1 MNEEL
6 NFIEN
11 CVPTASRM
19 AADERRLQILQ
30 IAVRL
35 FSQHGFRGTTTREIA
50 NAAGVSEA
58 MVFRHFATKQELY
71 AAIIDYKACQSDF
84 SNLRENFAELIQSKD
99 DFRVFYTWALNS
111 LNGQAQSPEFLRLML
126 YSGLENHEL
135 AEKFFERFLLEIRD
149 FFGSY
154 IRERQTDGAFRDIDP
169 QIIVRA
175 FLGMILHHSLNNLLW
190 DKDRRQ
196 LELSNEDAA
205 RQFTEILLRGIKI
218 EENEKV

>member
-1 MNEEL
+1 
-6 NFIEN
+6 
-11 CVPTASRM
+11 M

-50 NAAGVSEA
+50 AAAGVSEA

-84 SNLRENFAELIQSKD
+84 YKLRENFAELVQSKN
-99 DFRVFYTWALNS
+99 DFQVFYTWALNS
-111 LNGQAQSPEFLRLML
+111 LNNQAQSPEFLRLML

-135 AEKFFERFLLEIRD
+135 AEMFFERFLLDIRD
-149 FFGSY
+149 FFGKY
-154 IRERQTDGAFRDIDP
+154 IRERQADGAFREIEP
-169 QIIVRA
+169 HVIVRA
-175 FLGMILHHSLNNLLW
+175 FLGMVLHHSLNNLLW
-190 DKDRRQ
+190 DKDGRK

-205 RQFTEILLRGIKI
+205 RQFTEILLRGIKL
-218 EENEKV
+218 ENETI

>member
-6 NFIEN
+6 NIIEN

-84 SNLRENFAELIQSKD
+84 SNLRENFAELIQSKN
-99 DFRVFYTWALNS
+99 DFQVFYTWALNS
-111 LNGQAQSPEFLRLML
+111 LNNQAQSPEFLRLML

-135 AEKFFERFLLEIRD
+135 AEMFFERFLLNIRD

-154 IRERQTDGAFRDIDP
+154 IKERQADGAFRDIDP
-169 QIIVRA
+169 HTIVRA

-190 DKDRRQ
+190 DKDQRK
-196 LELSNEDAA
+196 LELSNEEAA
-205 RQFTEILLRGIKI
+205 RQFTEILLRGIKL
-218 EENEKV
+218 ENENV